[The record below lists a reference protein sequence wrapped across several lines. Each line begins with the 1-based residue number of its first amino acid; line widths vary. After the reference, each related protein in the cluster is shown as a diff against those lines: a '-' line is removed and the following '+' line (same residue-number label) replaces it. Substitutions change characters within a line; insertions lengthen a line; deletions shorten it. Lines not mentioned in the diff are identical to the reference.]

1 MRKVITRVSGLSDE
15 KIRSTKVSNISPQVD
30 INTEYFRN
38 FITDKLDDSL
48 TNVLSIYLGR
58 YNMYDLNATMVYLRI
73 KLHQIVVLNRFFIY
87 PIECYHIGHS
97 KDPFNSIKY
106 YIDSADIDI
115 MLMDMKKG
123 DISFKP
129 KSKPKYII
137 LPEKM
142 NYNNLINKEDSIVG
156 IDFSGK
162 ILPIYSLISF
172 PKFKEILSALEDMT
186 FYTSTNGEDIEFD
199 ESCLWKIRNLGLDQ
213 YTKCKYKDPSKKVV
227 DVGIDLNI
235 AL

>member
-1 MRKVITRVSGLSDE
+1 MRKVITKVSGLDK
-15 KIRSTKVSNISPQVD
+15 KIRSTMVSNISPQVD
-30 INTEYFRN
+30 IDTEYYRE

-58 YNMYDLNATMVYLRI
+58 YNMYDLNTVMVYLRI
-73 KLHQIVVLNRFFIY
+73 KLRQIVVLNRFFIY
-87 PIECYHIGHS
+87 PVGCA
-97 KDPFNSIKY
+97 KDPFDSIKY

-115 MLMDMKKG
+115 MDIEKG

-137 LPEKM
+137 LPEVLD
-142 NYNNLINKEDSIVG
+142 YNNLINKKDSIIG

-162 ILPIYSLISF
+162 TLPIYSLISF
-172 PKFKEILSALEDMT
+172 PKFKEILSALDDMT
-186 FYTSTNGEDIEFD
+186 FYTFRNDEDIEFD
-199 ESCLWKIRNLGLDQ
+199 GPCLWKMRNLGLDQ
-213 YTKCKYKDPSKKVV
+213 YTKCKYKDASKKVV
-227 DVGIDLNI
+227 DIDVNLNI

>member
-1 MRKVITRVSGLSDE
+1 MRKVITKVSGLSDE
-15 KIRSTKVSNISPQVD
+15 KIRSTMVSNVSPQVD
-30 INTEYFRN
+30 IDTEYYRE
-38 FITDKLDDSL
+38 FIP
-48 TNVLSIYLGR
+48 NALSIYLGR
-58 YNMYDLNATMVYLRI
+58 YNMHDLNTVMVYLRI

-87 PIECYHIGHS
+87 PIECYHIGCA

-115 MLMDMKKG
+115 MDIEKG

-156 IDFSGK
+156 IDFTGK
-162 ILPIYSLISF
+162 ILPIYSLISL
-172 PKFKEILSALEDMT
+172 PKFKEILSALDDMV
-186 FYTSTNGEDIEFD
+186 FYTSTNDEDVEFD

-227 DVGIDLNI
+227 DVDVNLNI
-235 AL
+235 TL